1 MGKHI
6 TTPARPVRRAFGL
19 TMAGISSKAAGKLE
33 NKFKYNGKEEQ
44 RQEFSDGSGL
54 EWMDY
59 GARMYD
65 AQIGRWNHIDPLADK
80 MRRWSPYSYAFD
92 NPIRFIDPDGMA
104 PRPQNLPEYIF
115 KSKDAAAI
123 GFSQLYG
130 KNAMNEN
137 IEVSAAIYSF
147 TYKGNTYFSFTKKQ
161 EGDLK
166 SSPGPGD
173 PRWKKLIPKGGT
185 YVAHIHIHHYIPDN
199 KYNTA
204 NLKFSQKQ
212 PDTGGKS
219 DETLISENKKI
230 THYLLNWAGVLIA
243 RRTDEEMYEAHMQN
257 NGDEII
263 AENIGY
269 GLQEEKALKKPYK
282 GSVIMGDDYRG
293 NQETKAIEKGSPLYN
308 EILNWF
314 TERINQTIQ
323 EGIKLERKS

>member
-1 MGKHI
+1 
-6 TTPARPVRRAFGL
+6 
-19 TMAGISSKAAGKLE
+19 
-33 NKFKYNGKEEQ
+33 
-44 RQEFSDGSGL
+44 
-54 EWMDY
+54 
-59 GARMYD
+59 
-65 AQIGRWNHIDPLADK
+65 
-80 MRRWSPYSYAFD
+80 
-92 NPIRFIDPDGMA
+92 MA

-161 EGDLK
+161 EGDSK